1 MRKEALKYV
10 SGQTVI
16 RLAVILFGL
25 ANLSNCALDH
35 SRWEASI
42 EVIKEPMMG
51 FMLESDVEVTLNAIP
66 GEVFIE
72 GIDSDYATASM
83 EVKCPRLSGPCA
95 DYFQDL
101 GFIINRSGNRLT
113 ISANKG
119 TFLRGNSAVR
129 TTIALPRVDYLR
141 VKTVGGD
148 VDIFR
153 VDVNRLEV
161 DMKGGDLDITVDQL
175 EALEV
180 DLEAGDVDIS
190 IPEASVAEVDLDAGM
205 GDASIIRHGRQ
216 EDAPRSYLVGAETRE
231 LISREGAIIRVDVQF
246 GDIDVNLTP

>member
-1 MRKEALKYV
+1 MSRKVLKRG

-16 RLAVILFGL
+16 RLTVTLFGL
-25 ANLSNCALDH
+25 AILSNCALDH
-35 SRWEASI
+35 SRWEHST
-42 EVIKEPMMG
+42 EVVKEPMMG
-51 FMLESDVEVTLNAIP
+51 FLLEPNTEFTLNAIP
-66 GEVFIE
+66 GEVYIE
-72 GIDSDYATASM
+72 GIDSNYATASM

-101 GFIINRSGNRLT
+101 GFDMSRSGNRLT
-113 ISANKG
+113 IGANKG
-119 TFLRGNSAVR
+119 TFFRGNSAVK
-129 TTIALPRVDYLR
+129 TIIALPRVDYLR
-141 VKTVGGD
+141 VKTIGGD
-148 VDIFR
+148 VDISR

-161 DMKGGDLDITVDQL
+161 DMKGGDLDINVDRL

-205 GDASIIRHGRQ
+205 GDASIIRHGKH

-231 LISREGAIIRVDVQF
+231 QISREGALIRVDVQF
-246 GDIDVNLTP
+246 GDIDINLTP